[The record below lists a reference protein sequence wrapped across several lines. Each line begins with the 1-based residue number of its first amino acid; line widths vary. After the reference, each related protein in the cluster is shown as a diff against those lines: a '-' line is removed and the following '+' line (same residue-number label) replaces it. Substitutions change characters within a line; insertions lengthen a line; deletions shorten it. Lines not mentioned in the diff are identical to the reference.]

1 MSEIVPYAE
10 IALMQIVKNVL
21 GTEKNVLKQRRYLIS
36 MFLKTS
42 SLYEHVLFKT
52 NKQTSKQKNNL
63 LNVFLNMILMSLR
76 SIKK

>member
-1 MSEIVPYAE
+1 
-10 IALMQIVKNVL
+10 
-21 GTEKNVLKQRRYLIS
+21 

-42 SLYEHVLFKT
+42 SLYEDVLFKT
-52 NKQTSKQKNNL
+52 NKQTNKQTSKQKKNL